1 VTGRE
6 GLVFLT
12 AFRQRHR
19 YQPSQPDAR
28 PWLYGIAT
36 NLIGRHRRA
45 EVLMYRALVVLSA
58 RRTGNW

>member
-19 YQPSQPDAR
+19 YQPSQ